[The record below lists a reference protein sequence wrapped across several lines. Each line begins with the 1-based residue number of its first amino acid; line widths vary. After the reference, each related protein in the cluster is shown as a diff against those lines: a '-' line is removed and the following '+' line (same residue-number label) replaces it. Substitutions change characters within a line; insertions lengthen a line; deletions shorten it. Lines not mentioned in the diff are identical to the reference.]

1 MTIRKI
7 WKTKE
12 TEITDEQLQ
21 ACGNSKV
28 LAVLLKNRGID
39 TPEKIKNFLNPL
51 KNSMSS
57 PDVFTDMKKAAER
70 INMSVKNN
78 EHITVF
84 GDFDTDGITSTAILY
99 LTLKKIG
106 ADVDY
111 YLPDRLNESH
121 GLNTKALVKLIA
133 KRHSKLI
140 ITVDCGITNIEEV
153 NFAKKFNTDIIITDH
168 HEAPEILP
176 DAYAIINPKAKN
188 AVSDDINVE
197 ELQNLNYLSGAGV
210 VFKLCC
216 KLLELCGY
224 EDFVHEIIPLCAI
237 GTIGDVVELIGE
249 NRCIVEMGLELLR
262 NGRHKGVQKL
272 IVASGITDLLSLTSE
287 NIAFGVVPRINAA
300 GRLDSPE
307 TALKLLISNDD
318 NEINEAVIKLNEL
331 NSLRQNLC
339 DETFL
344 QAKEMYEKDKFS
356 NKHSIILFN
365 DNWHIGIIGIVS
377 SKLAE
382 LYNKPVFLMTC
393 DVNNPDI
400 IRCSSRSI
408 PELNIYNVLSCHKE
422 LFEGFGGHKMAAGFS
437 FDKNK
442 ISFDK
447 FKDLLSSTI
456 DEFSQEI
463 DFSKIVVNADMTV
476 EPEDISFETL
486 SLINK
491 LEPYGAGNPEP
502 LFIMNDLTLIQA
514 RKMGQYN
521 NHLKLFLSKNNSNVI
536 ECVKWNSADIN
547 LPENSKLDI
556 LFYPQINIFNG
567 NKSIQYVIIDI
578 HSDYIKN
585 IPETISDIKIL
596 DHRNKKD
603 ILNQVFE
610 FLNSTKKTTG
620 IFVRSPKLKKELNNY
635 DKIFKMILTPE
646 NVNNFTE
653 QIMFFESPDD
663 KDDFVNVI
671 KKTKAKLIHLMNF
684 NNNEINIDNFISTIS
699 GMLKYAVSS
708 LNGNLDIKRLSDALC
723 VNEEIIIN
731 TLNLFNDSNIIDL
744 VQVSE
749 DNFKITHFNPFELS
763 KIKQNDLFL
772 LINDQISE
780 VNQFKS
786 FYINTP
792 VEKIKEILY

>member
-356 NKHSIILFN
+356 NKYSIILFN

-456 DEFSQEI
+456 DEI
-463 DFSKIVVNADMTV
+463 
-476 EPEDISFETL
+476 
-486 SLINK
+486 
-491 LEPYGAGNPEP
+491 
-502 LFIMNDLTLIQA
+502 
-514 RKMGQYN
+514 
-521 NHLKLFLSKNNSNVI
+521 
-536 ECVKWNSADIN
+536 
-547 LPENSKLDI
+547 
-556 LFYPQINIFNG
+556 
-567 NKSIQYVIIDI
+567 
-578 HSDYIKN
+578 
-585 IPETISDIKIL
+585 
-596 DHRNKKD
+596 
-603 ILNQVFE
+603 
-610 FLNSTKKTTG
+610 
-620 IFVRSPKLKKELNNY
+620 
-635 DKIFKMILTPE
+635 
-646 NVNNFTE
+646 
-653 QIMFFESPDD
+653 
-663 KDDFVNVI
+663 
-671 KKTKAKLIHLMNF
+671 
-684 NNNEINIDNFISTIS
+684 
-699 GMLKYAVSS
+699 
-708 LNGNLDIKRLSDALC
+708 
-723 VNEEIIIN
+723 
-731 TLNLFNDSNIIDL
+731 
-744 VQVSE
+744 
-749 DNFKITHFNPFELS
+749 
-763 KIKQNDLFL
+763 
-772 LINDQISE
+772 
-780 VNQFKS
+780 
-786 FYINTP
+786 
-792 VEKIKEILY
+792 

>member
-1 MTIRKI
+1 
-7 WKTKE
+7 
-12 TEITDEQLQ
+12 
-21 ACGNSKV
+21 
-28 LAVLLKNRGID
+28 
-39 TPEKIKNFLNPL
+39 
-51 KNSMSS
+51 
-57 PDVFTDMKKAAER
+57 
-70 INMSVKNN
+70 
-78 EHITVF
+78 
-84 GDFDTDGITSTAILY
+84 
-99 LTLKKIG
+99 
-106 ADVDY
+106 
-111 YLPDRLNESH
+111 
-121 GLNTKALVKLIA
+121 
-133 KRHSKLI
+133 
-140 ITVDCGITNIEEV
+140 
-153 NFAKKFNTDIIITDH
+153 
-168 HEAPEILP
+168 
-176 DAYAIINPKAKN
+176 
-188 AVSDDINVE
+188 
-197 ELQNLNYLSGAGV
+197 
-210 VFKLCC
+210 
-216 KLLELCGY
+216 
-224 EDFVHEIIPLCAI
+224 
-237 GTIGDVVELIGE
+237 
-249 NRCIVEMGLELLR
+249 
-262 NGRHKGVQKL
+262 
-272 IVASGITDLLSLTSE
+272 
-287 NIAFGVVPRINAA
+287 
-300 GRLDSPE
+300 
-307 TALKLLISNDD
+307 
-318 NEINEAVIKLNEL
+318 
-331 NSLRQNLC
+331 
-339 DETFL
+339 
-344 QAKEMYEKDKFS
+344 
-356 NKHSIILFN
+356 
-365 DNWHIGIIGIVS
+365 
-377 SKLAE
+377 
-382 LYNKPVFLMTC
+382 
-393 DVNNPDI
+393 
-400 IRCSSRSI
+400 
-408 PELNIYNVLSCHKE
+408 
-422 LFEGFGGHKMAAGFS
+422 
-437 FDKNK
+437 
-442 ISFDK
+442 
-447 FKDLLSSTI
+447 
-456 DEFSQEI
+456 
-463 DFSKIVVNADMTV
+463 MTV

-536 ECVKWNSADIN
+536 ECVKWNSSDIN

-792 VEKIKEILY
+792 VEKIKEIL

>member
-536 ECVKWNSADIN
+536 ECVKWNSPDIN

-792 VEKIKEILY
+792 VEKIKEIL

>member
-744 VQVSE
+744 IQVSE

-792 VEKIKEILY
+792 VEKIKEIL

>member
-121 GLNTKALVKLIA
+121 GLNTKVLVKLIA

-536 ECVKWNSADIN
+536 ECVKWNSPDIN

-792 VEKIKEILY
+792 VEKIKEIL